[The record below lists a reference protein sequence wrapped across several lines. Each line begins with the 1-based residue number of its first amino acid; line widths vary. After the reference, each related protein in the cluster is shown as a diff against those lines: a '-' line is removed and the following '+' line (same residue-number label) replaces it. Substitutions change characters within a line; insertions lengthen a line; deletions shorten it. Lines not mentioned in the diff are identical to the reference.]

1 MPHSLV
7 HQTFAPLPLPAHC
20 HNAHSDSSMAGL
32 QNGWNLLSLLVL
44 FCDLLRLRTWPFY
57 MERAVR
63 MLSSLRALRI
73 VALSPAMQALL
84 GALAKSMKAIAALA
98 LLSMPHCPCTSA
110 RRGCESICWEPWHR

>member
-1 MPHSLV
+1 MS
-7 HQTFAPLPLPAHC
+7 C
-20 HNAHSDSSMAGL
+20 L

-44 FCDLLRLRTWPFY
+44 FCDLLRLHTWPFY

-73 VALSPAMQALL
+73 VVLSPAMQALL

-110 RRGCESICWEPWHR
+110 RRGCEGVSREPLHR